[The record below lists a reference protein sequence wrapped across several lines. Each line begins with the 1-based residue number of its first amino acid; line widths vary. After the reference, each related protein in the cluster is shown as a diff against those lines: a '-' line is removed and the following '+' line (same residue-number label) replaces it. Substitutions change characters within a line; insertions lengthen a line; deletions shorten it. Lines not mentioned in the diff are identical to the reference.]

1 MSENLIPL
9 ERLTDLHTGHSRLMG
24 LDLGTKTIGI
34 AISDS
39 RLKVA
44 TARTTLTRR
53 KFTLD
58 VEELVRLAGREEV
71 FAFVLGLPLNMD
83 GSEGRRAQST
93 RSFARNMTR
102 HTDLPVVLWDE
113 RLSTYAADQAMIEA
127 DMSRK
132 KRAEK
137 IDAVAA
143 AIILQGALD
152 QLQAG

>member
-1 MSENLIPL
+1 
-9 ERLTDLHTGHSRLMG
+9 
-24 LDLGTKTIGI
+24 
-34 AISDS
+34 
-39 RLKVA
+39 
-44 TARTTLTRR
+44 
-53 KFTLD
+53 
-58 VEELVRLAGREEV
+58 
-71 FAFVLGLPLNMD
+71 
-83 GSEGRRAQST
+83 
-93 RSFARNMTR
+93 MTR

-152 QLQAG
+152 RLQAG